1 MISQVNNIIYNTLL
15 NERAVLLPGVG
26 VIAVVRKSAVM
37 VSGKLVAP
45 PSYVASFSSQGVAI
59 SVVDVIARECSIDAV
74 KAEDI
79 YSRWLEKVH
88 TESTLQIDGVGRL
101 QHKSFIAEPEF
112 IALFN
117 VDNAPVVINRKK
129 RGCVMG
135 VFAAILLPLLL
146 IGGGAAWYFYED
158 ICALFTSQTT
168 TQTAVEITA
177 IEKFVVEDVV
187 VVEDVITET
196 IEEVSVPEEVVEC
209 VTDWT
214 MQSDIR
220 HWVIAGS
227 YSTEENAQ
235 IAIADIEAKHEGVH
249 CAMRTIG
256 WMYAVAIYG
265 SAEREEC
272 EQFMR
277 EHGDEFGQTWIFT
290 PKKNK

>member
-1 MISQVNNIIYNTLL
+1 
-15 NERAVLLPGVG
+15 
-26 VIAVVRKSAVM
+26 
-37 VSGKLVAP
+37 
-45 PSYVASFSSQGVAI
+45 
-59 SVVDVIARECSIDAV
+59 
-74 KAEDI
+74 
-79 YSRWLEKVH
+79 
-88 TESTLQIDGVGRL
+88 
-101 QHKSFIAEPEF
+101 
-112 IALFN
+112 
-117 VDNAPVVINRKK
+117 
-129 RGCVMG
+129 MG

-168 TQTAVEITA
+168 TQAAVEITA
-177 IEKFVVEDVV
+177 IEEFVVEDVV

-265 SAEREEC
+265 STEREEC

>member
-101 QHKSFIAEPEF
+101 QHKSFVAEPEF

-135 VFAAILLPLLL
+135 VFAAILLSLLL

-168 TQTAVEITA
+168 TQTAEI
-177 IEKFVVEDVV
+177 V
-187 VVEDVITET
+187 
-196 IEEVSVPEEVVEC
+196 
-209 VTDWT
+209 
-214 MQSDIR
+214 
-220 HWVIAGS
+220 
-227 YSTEENAQ
+227 
-235 IAIADIEAKHEGVH
+235 
-249 CAMRTIG
+249 
-256 WMYAVAIYG
+256 YG
-265 SAEREEC
+265 SANLAEVSDAIKQQMEKWRLHL
-272 EQFMR
+272 QSNYKHISQKIIIHAQMR
-277 EHGDEFGQTWIFT
+277 FY
-290 PKKNK
+290 